1 MATTSDLTRG
11 GFIRYNNELC
21 QVLEYQ
27 HRTPGNLRAFYQ
39 VTMRVVRSGKQLETR
54 FRAGEEIEPVRVEMK
69 QLQYL
74 YRDGE
79 NLVCMDQQTFD
90 QLYIPETLFGPAIK
104 FLKEEIVVDVAFEGD
119 NAIFATPPSKV
130 ELKITYAEPG
140 VRGDTATNTLK
151 AATVETGASVMVPLF
166 INEGEIIRINTED
179 GSYVERVK

>member
-11 GFIRYNNELC
+11 GFIRYKNELC

-39 VTMRVVRSGKQLETR
+39 VTMRVLRSGKQLETR

-79 NLVCMDQQTFD
+79 NLVCMDQKSFD
-90 QLYIPETLFGPAIK
+90 QLYIPEILFGTALK
-104 FLKEEIVVDVAFEGD
+104 FLKEEVIVDVAFEGD
-119 NAIFATPPSKV
+119 NPIFATPPSKV
-130 ELKITYAEPG
+130 ELQVTYAEPG
-140 VRGDTATNTLK
+140 VQGNTATNTGK
-151 AATVETGASVMVPLF
+151 NATLETGAEIMVPLF
-166 INEGEIIRINTED
+166 VNVGEIVRVNTED
-179 GSYVERVK
+179 GTYMERVK